1 MSKTNYDYIQFA
13 NYKDIPNWS
22 VQYVVEEQ
30 LGFTKKYPMAKIGS
44 FLKRSKN
51 LVEIQDNVEY
61 KRVSISTIGKG
72 VTVRDT
78 KRGINIGTK
87 KQYIIRKGQFLVSKI
102 DARNGAFGVVP
113 EEADGAIITGNFW
126 AFDVDFNKI
135 APQYLVL
142 VTQTNQFVSFVEK
155 CSNGTTNRH
164 YLQEDAF
171 LQQAIPLPSLE
182 EQKAIISVYD
192 NSMRKIAENEREI
205 NSNTVSM
212 DAFFLSTL
220 GVKRLEKVNKDT
232 SRKML
237 FFSSL
242 AKLSRWDCYNDRKPK
257 YMGTDAI
264 PLGKL
269 IKAKPM
275 YGAPYSAVAFNGKM
289 RYIRITDI
297 NEDGSLNELKV
308 SANSYNSTY
317 LLEEN
322 DLLIAR
328 SGNTVGKTFLYNKN
342 DGPAIFAGY
351 LIKFVVD
358 ENKVKPQYLLTY
370 TKSSL
375 FKDWVRTNL
384 RISAQPNIN
393 SQQYLQA
400 PIIVPA
406 KSVQDDI
413 IRMAADIYKINT
425 NLKKQVVSLK
435 EKALKEFEQTI
446 FE

>member
-1 MSKTNYDYIQFA
+1 MIKTNYNYIQFA

-22 VQYVVEEQ
+22 VQYVGEEQ

-51 LVEIQDNVEY
+51 LVTLQDDTSY
-61 KRVSISTIGKG
+61 TRVSISTIGKG
-72 VTVRDT
+72 VTVRDAKKGAT
-78 KRGINIGTK
+78 IGTK
-87 KQYIIRKGQFLVSKI
+87 KQYLIKKGQFLVSKI

-113 EEADGAIITGNFW
+113 EEANGAIITGNFW
-126 AFDVDFNKI
+126 AFDVDYNKI
-135 APQYLVL
+135 VPQYLVL
-142 VTQTNQFVSFVEK
+142 ITQTKQFIGFVEK

-182 EQKAIISVYD
+182 EQKAIVSVYD
-192 NSMRKIAENEREI
+192 TSMQKIARNESDI
-205 NSNTVSM
+205 HFNSISM
-212 DAFFLSTL
+212 DTFLLSTL
-220 GVKRLEKVNKDT
+220 GIKRIKKCKKET
-232 SRKML
+232 SHKML

-242 AKLSRWDCYNDRKPK
+242 SKLSRWDCYNDREPK
-257 YMGTDAI
+257 YMGADAI

-275 YGAPYSAVAFNGKM
+275 YGAPYSAVAFNGEV

-297 NEDGSLNELKV
+297 NEDGNLNDLKV
-308 SANSYNSTY
+308 SAESYSSSY

-322 DLLIAR
+322 DFLIAR
-328 SGNTVGKTFLYNKN
+328 SGNTVGKTFLYKKKY
-342 DGPAIFAGY
+342 GPAIFAGY
-351 LIKFVVD
+351 LIKFVID
-358 ENKVKPQYLLTY
+358 EKKITPQYLLAY

-384 RISAQPNIN
+384 RVSAQPNIN
-393 SQQYLQA
+393 SLQYLQA
-400 PIIVPA
+400 PIIVPSI
-406 KSVQDDI
+406 SVQDDI
-413 IRMAADIYKINT
+413 VKKATEIHQLNT
-425 NLKKQVVSLK
+425 KLKQEVAFLKEQALKK
-435 EKALKEFEQTI
+435 FEQTI

>member
-51 LVEIQDNVEY
+51 LVEIQDHVEY

-205 NSNTVSM
+205 NSNAVSM

-425 NLKKQVVSLK
+425 NLK
-435 EKALKEFEQTI
+435 
-446 FE
+446 

>member
-1 MSKTNYDYIQFA
+1 MSKTNYDYIQFV

-205 NSNTVSM
+205 NSNAVSM

>member
-182 EQKAIISVYD
+182 EQ
-192 NSMRKIAENEREI
+192 RKILAEYNRANGNIIECENIIYSIAVNEQKKFEDFLKIRKNINKNPTSSLRFISYQSTILRWDSFAVNQSI
-205 NSNTVSM
+205 NSVFPIKKLGEFIKNIATGTTP
-212 DAFFLSTL
+212 STSKKAYF
-220 GVKRLEKVNKDT
+220 GGDVKFYTPADVGNGMYLASSERTISDLAIKEKKARLFHK
-232 SRKML
+232 
-237 FFSSL
+237 
-242 AKLSRWDCYNDRKPK
+242 
-257 YMGTDAI
+257 
-264 PLGKL
+264 
-269 IKAKPM
+269 
-275 YGAPYSAVAFNGKM
+275 
-289 RYIRITDI
+289 
-297 NEDGSLNELKV
+297 
-308 SANSYNSTY
+308 
-317 LLEEN
+317 N
-322 DLLIAR
+322 DLLFVGIG
-328 SGNTVGKTFLYNKN
+328 STVGKIGIVSDEIVSSNQQITGFT
-342 DGPAIFAGY
+342 I
-351 LIKFVVD
+351 D
-358 ENKVKPQYLLTY
+358 ENMLDVQYLYYYLKFNKDISIADQSKTTLPIVNQEKIKQIPIVVPSVELQRKIVNEINEMEEKVVACRNQICILKNAT
-370 TKSSL
+370 TK
-375 FKDWVRTNL
+375 K
-384 RISAQPNIN
+384 
-393 SQQYLQA
+393 
-400 PIIVPA
+400 
-406 KSVQDDI
+406 
-413 IRMAADIYKINT
+413 
-425 NLKKQVVSLK
+425 
-435 EKALKEFEQTI
+435 FEQTI

>member
-182 EQKAIISVYD
+182 EQ
-192 NSMRKIAENEREI
+192 RKILAEYNKANGNIIECENIIYSIAVNEQKKFEDFLKIRKNI
-205 NSNTVSM
+205 NKNT
-212 DAFFLSTL
+212 T
-220 GVKRLEKVNKDT
+220 
-232 SRKML
+232 
-237 FFSSL
+237 SSL
-242 AKLSRWDCYNDRKPK
+242 RFISYQSTILRWDSFAVNQSIDSVFPIKK
-257 YMGTDAI
+257 LGEFIKNIATGTTPSTSKKAYFGGDVKFYTPADVGNGMYLASSERTISALAI
-264 PLGKL
+264 KEK
-269 IKAKPM
+269 KARLFHK
-275 YGAPYSAVAFNGKM
+275 
-289 RYIRITDI
+289 
-297 NEDGSLNELKV
+297 
-308 SANSYNSTY
+308 
-317 LLEEN
+317 N
-322 DLLIAR
+322 DLLFVGIG
-328 SGNTVGKTFLYNKN
+328 STVGKIGIVSDEIVSSNQQITGFT
-342 DGPAIFAGY
+342 I
-351 LIKFVVD
+351 D
-358 ENKVKPQYLLTY
+358 ENMLDVQYLYYYLKFNKDISIADQSKTTLPIVNQEKIKQIPIVVPSVELQRKIVNEINEMEEKVVACRNQICILKNAA
-370 TKSSL
+370 TK
-375 FKDWVRTNL
+375 K
-384 RISAQPNIN
+384 
-393 SQQYLQA
+393 
-400 PIIVPA
+400 
-406 KSVQDDI
+406 
-413 IRMAADIYKINT
+413 
-425 NLKKQVVSLK
+425 
-435 EKALKEFEQTI
+435 FEQTI

>member
-51 LVEIQDNVEY
+51 LVEIQDHVEY

-205 NSNTVSM
+205 NSNAVSM

-275 YGAPYSAVAFNGKM
+275 YGASYNAVAFNGKM
-289 RYIRITDI
+289 RYI
-297 NEDGSLNELKV
+297 
-308 SANSYNSTY
+308 
-317 LLEEN
+317 
-322 DLLIAR
+322 
-328 SGNTVGKTFLYNKN
+328 
-342 DGPAIFAGY
+342 
-351 LIKFVVD
+351 
-358 ENKVKPQYLLTY
+358 
-370 TKSSL
+370 
-375 FKDWVRTNL
+375 
-384 RISAQPNIN
+384 
-393 SQQYLQA
+393 
-400 PIIVPA
+400 
-406 KSVQDDI
+406 
-413 IRMAADIYKINT
+413 
-425 NLKKQVVSLK
+425 
-435 EKALKEFEQTI
+435 
-446 FE
+446 

>member
-205 NSNTVSM
+205 NSNAVSM

-425 NLKKQVVSLK
+425 NLKNRLY
-435 EKALKEFEQTI
+435 I
-446 FE
+446 